1 MQPHRP
7 TPSAPEVEQA
17 VLGALLIDRS
27 SWLLVPDLLT
37 TPDVFHLEDHR
48 RLYVVGLDLFSAG
61 KPVDLITVI
70 HGLRERGWLTDTL
83 SPHYLSTLVAK
94 VASTANV
101 EYHCRILLE
110 LHIARKL
117 IGLGSD
123 LTTRLY
129 DPRTDAF
136 EALDRASTALTDL
149 YGMALPSTMGTAA
162 DELIGLTDG
171 SPAKYYTFGIPELDR
186 MAVLQCG
193 LPHVFAGRPGIGK
206 SIFALEVCWHLTQV
220 GRVLLF
226 SPEMTKRQITARIV
240 AREAGVPYST
250 ILRGSMTEQEMAL
263 VVEHGHR
270 IADRLARLVV
280 DPTGGVTPEQVRIRT
295 ERELKKGGLV
305 AFAVDHLHKMKT
317 GDKRSDRDDFARVSQ
332 CMNGLTEAAKNTG
345 LPALVMAQL
354 NRGVETRA
362 DKRPNMADL
371 RSSGEI
377 EQDAAVVGLLYREGY
392 YQPQPPASDTLEVNI
407 AKNRDGAVGVA
418 STTIEPPYSRIGGV
432 LALPSMR
439 AVRTG
444 TDDAPF

>member
-1 MQPHRP
+1 MNIQTHRP
-7 TPSAPEVEQA
+7 SPSAPEVEQA
-17 VLGALLIDRS
+17 VLGALLLERS
-27 SWLLVPDLLT
+27 PWLTVPDVLGS
-37 TPDVFHLEDHR
+37 PDVFDLEDHR
-48 RLYVVGLDLFSAG
+48 RIYTVGLDLFSAG

-70 HGLRERGWLTDTL
+70 HGLKERGWLTDTL
-83 SPHYLSTLVAK
+83 TPHYLSTLIGK
-94 VASTANV
+94 VASAANI
-101 EYHCRILLE
+101 EHHCRILVE

-117 IGLGSD
+117 IGLGHD
-123 LTTRLY
+123 LTTRLF

-136 EALDRASTALTDL
+136 DALDRASATITDL

-162 DELIGLTDG
+162 DELFALTDG
-171 SPAKYYTFGIPELDR
+171 SPAKFATFGIPELDR
-186 MAVLQCG
+186 MAVLQAG

-206 SIFALEVCWHLTQV
+206 SIFCLEVCWHLTLA
-220 GRVLLF
+220 GPVLLF
-226 SPEMTKRQITARIV
+226 SPEMTKRQVTARIV
-240 AREAGVPYST
+240 ARESGVPYST
-250 ILRGSMTEQEMAL
+250 ILRGRMTEQEMHL
-263 VVEHGHR
+263 VIAHGNR
-270 IADRLARLVV
+270 IADRLAKLIV

-317 GDKRSDRDDFARVSQ
+317 GDKRSDRDDFARISQ

-354 NRGVETRA
+354 NRGVESRA

-392 YQPQPPASDTLEVNI
+392 YQSEPPATDTLEVNI
-407 AKNRDGAVGVA
+407 AKNRDGAVGLA
-418 STTIEPPYSRIGGV
+418 STTIEPALNRIGGV
-432 LALPSMR
+432 PALR
-439 AVRTG
+439 AIRTG